1 MSQNPAPAQSAPPT
15 PGSRTSDPL
24 AEMAVADI
32 ASGMIVGLG
41 TGRTASRGV
50 IALAERV
57 RDEKLDIRC
66 VPTSHATE
74 TLARA
79 HQLPLIDFALEEE
92 VDFLFDGADEV
103 DPMLRMIKGAGGAMT
118 RERIVAYAAKRRVY
132 MVQEQKMVHR
142 LGERATLPIAV
153 LAFGLAATR
162 ASLRRLGLNGVV
174 RRTLDGHL
182 FLTDNGTL
190 IVDVT
195 LDDASVAT
203 MHFEELAEQIDRIP
217 GVLDHGLFLTEADEV
232 LVETNDGRIERLLR
246 PQAADDGDLPRRG

>member
-1 MSQNPAPAQSAPPT
+1 M
-15 PGSRTSDPL
+15 L
-24 AEMAVADI
+24 
-32 ASGMIVGLG
+32 VGLG
-41 TGRTASRGV
+41 SGRTASRGV
-50 IALAERV
+50 LALAHRFRNER
-57 RDEKLDIRC
+57 LDIRC

-74 TLARA
+74 TLAR
-79 HQLPLIDFALEEE
+79 HYQLPIVDFAMEEE

-132 MVQEQKMVHR
+132 MVQEKKMVHR

-153 LAFGLAATR
+153 LAFGLASTR

-190 IVDVT
+190 VVDVT
-195 LDDASVAT
+195 LDDRNLD
-203 MHFEELAEQIDRIP
+203 ELACEIDAIP
-217 GVLDHGLFLTEADEV
+217 GVMDHGLFLTEADEV
-232 LVETNDGRIERLLR
+232 LVETEATPTRIERLSR
-246 PQAADDGDLPRRG
+246 PAPENDGELTRRG

>member
-1 MSQNPAPAQSAPPT
+1 MSKQPPT
-15 PGSRTSDPL
+15 PAATSRTNDPL
-24 AEMAVADI
+24 AEMGVAEI
-32 ASGMIVGLG
+32 QSGMVVGLG
-41 TGRTASRGV
+41 TGRAASRAV
-50 IALAERV
+50 IVLAERV
-57 RDEKLDIRC
+57 RNEKLDIRC
-66 VPTSHATE
+66 VATSHATE

-79 HQLPLIDFALEEE
+79 HQLPLLDFAMEEE

-103 DPMLRMIKGAGGAMT
+103 DPLLRMIKGAGGAMT
-118 RERIVAYAAKRRVY
+118 RERIVAYAAKKRIY

-153 LAFGLAATR
+153 LAFGLASTR

-195 LDDASVAT
+195 LDDKSLADL
-203 MHFEELAEQIDRIP
+203 HLEELAAQIDRIP

-246 PQAADDGDLPRRG
+246 PAQGGPETDGELHRRA

>member
-1 MSQNPAPAQSAPPT
+1 MSNHTPPSPQSANPQ
-15 PGSRTSDPL
+15 RTRDAL
-24 AEMAVADI
+24 AEAAVAEI
-32 ASGMIVGLG
+32 TSGMIVGLG

-50 IALAERV
+50 MALAERV
-57 RDEKLDIRC
+57 KEERLDIRC

-79 HQLPLIDFALEEE
+79 YQLPLVDFAMEEE
-92 VDFLFDGADEV
+92 VDYLFDGADEV

-132 MVQEQKMVHR
+132 MVQERKMVHR
-142 LGERATLPIAV
+142 LGERATLPVAV
-153 LAFGLAATR
+153 LAFGLASTR

-195 LDDASVAT
+195 LDDPNLDLDALS
-203 MHFEELAEQIDRIP
+203 AEIDRIP
-217 GVLDHGLFLTEADEV
+217 GVMDHGLFLTEADEV
-232 LVETNDGRIERLLR
+232 LVETTGGRIERLSRPAAQPEPDELR
-246 PQAADDGDLPRRG
+246 RRHD